1 MVEETLHMPIKKII
15 TLLAAALLAGAASAL
30 PPTDGHIVGNSYVNT
45 YFHISYTWPAMLKPI
60 SLPPPADNDS
70 AKEYAFPLL
79 IARQGNQPYG
89 IVVVAEKLNVAG
101 PHSAGIKNS
110 GDFIDRV
117 AHSLRPGPIL
127 SKFSRSEKKNARG
140 MIFDELSY
148 LQNGK
153 PASVMATQVGQYLIV
168 FKCNADSAAS
178 ISRME
183 NSALALRILK

>member
-15 TLLAAALLAGAASAL
+15 TLLAATLLAGAASAL
-30 PPTDGHIVGNSYVNT
+30 QPTDGHIVGKSYVNT

-101 PHSAGIKNS
+101 PHSAGIRNS
-110 GDFIDRV
+110 ADFIDRI
-117 AHSLRPGPIL
+117 ARSLRPGPIL
-127 SKFSRSEKKNARG
+127 SNISRSEKKNARG
-140 MIFDELSY
+140 MVFEQLSY
-148 LQNGK
+148 LLNGK

-168 FKCNADSAAS
+168 FKCSADSTAS

-183 NSALALRILK
+183 GSAMTLRVLR